1 MSRKSKKR
9 TAKIS
14 FVLDDSIA
22 LEALILNRLAT
33 LPTTRKK
40 GWLQSL
46 LVRGFCEECA
56 EIQALQPSTGDDAR
70 YIPRTNP
77 TTQAASHEPPPPLG
91 DKTVEKP
98 DAADRPIDQPVAL
111 SALKAV
117 VG

>member
-14 FVLDDSIA
+14 FVLNDSIA

-33 LPTTRKK
+33 LPASRKN

-56 EIQALQPSTGDDAR
+56 EIQALQQGSNDNSR
-70 YIPRTNP
+70 YIPKMSP
-77 TTQAASHEPPPPLG
+77 TTQAAGHEKAAAPAQ
-91 DKTVEKP
+91 KARNKP
-98 DAADRPIDQPVAL
+98 DTADRTTDEPVAL
-111 SALKAV
+111 SSLKAV